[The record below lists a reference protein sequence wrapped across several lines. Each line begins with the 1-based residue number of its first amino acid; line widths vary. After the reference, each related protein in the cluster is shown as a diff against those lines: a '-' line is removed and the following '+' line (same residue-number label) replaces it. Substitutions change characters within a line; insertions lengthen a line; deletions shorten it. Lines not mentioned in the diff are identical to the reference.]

1 MSKSKFQTNFKA
13 QNPNDKKNFWILD
26 FIWHLSF
33 GFFTLLVPQTFLRKD
48 LRLLSLIISCYL
60 LSAGTVFAD
69 WPMFMKDPVHSSYSS
84 DTLSLPLK
92 LKWRFKT
99 DGPIYSSPVVYGKMV
114 FWGSYDSYMYAL
126 DAESGMLIWKIKTD
140 GPILSTPA
148 VSGGVIYFGSKDG
161 WLYAVSIKEGNLL
174 WRYETGGKVL
184 TSPVVADDMVF
195 IGSNDYFFYALG
207 AKDGRLIWRNKVLD
221 YKYGGLYSS
230 PIYSGAVVYII
241 SKSGIVNAFDA
252 KSGAKVWAYRTATSA
267 YSSPSI
273 HKGNFHIATY
283 SRILLALDAEKGT
296 LIWQAELGEWP
307 YSSPVAIK
315 DSVYIGLKNGSV
327 KSFNIKDGK
336 PEKEYKFPDELNSTM
351 AVSKNNI
358 AVIGC
363 DDGGLY
369 ALNLEK
375 NEVSLQYMTNG
386 GIHSSPAIANGIVYV
401 GSKDGFAYAFGP

>member
-1 MSKSKFQTNFKA
+1 MTKSKCQNNFKA

-114 FWGSYDSYMYAL
+114 FWGSYDSYLYAL

-140 GPILSTPA
+140 GPILSTHA
-148 VSGGVIYFGSKDG
+148 VSEGVVYFASKDS
-161 WLYAVSIKEGNLL
+161 WIYAVSIKEGKLL
-174 WRYETGGKVL
+174 WRFETGGKVL
-184 TSPVVADDMVF
+184 TSLLAAENMVF
-195 IGSNDYFFYALG
+195 IGSNDYYFYALG

-230 PIYSGAVVYII
+230 PIYSWAVVYII

-307 YSSPVAIK
+307 YSSPV
-315 DSVYIGLKNGSV
+315 
-327 KSFNIKDGK
+327 
-336 PEKEYKFPDELNSTM
+336 
-351 AVSKNNI
+351 
-358 AVIGC
+358 
-363 DDGGLY
+363 
-369 ALNLEK
+369 
-375 NEVSLQYMTNG
+375 
-386 GIHSSPAIANGIVYV
+386 
-401 GSKDGFAYAFGP
+401 